1 MSMEIYKGNSNS
13 STDTYSSIEGR
24 ASRLSKLI
32 SEENPKKMG
41 VFFYIPES
49 RFNRHLPEELN
60 KNSILEVNF
69 NKVQEY
75 QKKLNDV
82 LRTFPGNQTDVLSI
96 VQEIDQFL
104 ADTLPEISNRI
115 SNETLVELKRVAQER
130 QSETIETQIDSVFNN
145 RRNLLNIE
153 EYNDTD
159 PRKVNI
165 TFPDKLVEI
174 AKTRIQMLK
183 ATSQRIR
190 DIASTG
196 LPDDEV
202 SNNDSLGAPITTDS
216 ETIEEKQ
223 VKETID
229 PEKRSLSP
237 GIQEFISELEQEME
251 NDREEI
257 RTLFLEYSKYLEQL
271 NKILARINLKDT
283 NYEREISSLRN
294 LSNNKSL
301 RQITYRLY
309 PYFSKYT
316 SKKLELEKLLGN
328 GSLPDKNLII
338 QRDLENIIDFTNT
351 EESRDKLKIIK
362 DSYLISP
369 EIKKEL
375 SRIL

>member
-1 MSMEIYKGNSNS
+1 MEIYKGNSNS

>member
-115 SNETLVELKRVAQER
+115 SNETLVKLKRVAQER